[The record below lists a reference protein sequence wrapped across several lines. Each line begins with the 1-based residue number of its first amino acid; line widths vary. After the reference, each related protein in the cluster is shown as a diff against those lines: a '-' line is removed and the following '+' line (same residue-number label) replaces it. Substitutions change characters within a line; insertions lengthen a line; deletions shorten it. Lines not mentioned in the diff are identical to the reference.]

1 MGQIRIQL
9 VLSIVVFILM
19 ACTQNMDNLYLIE
32 VNEKNGFINENGEV
46 VIPPEYIYATDFI
59 DNIALVVTDTLF
71 SNDVDKFSYKYNYI
85 NNKNNKIF
93 KDDFTLKAGVL
104 LYMLQDDRKQ
114 VQEHI
119 SKFIFSCGLALN
131 VLYDVE
137 PLYGYINVKGD
148 TIVPHKYAD
157 GLPFR
162 ENKTFVQ
169 QSNFDLFEKL
179 QKDQYTIDLL
189 EYNKKWKIINNLNS
203 DLTDYMFIESE
214 EFPIIPYC
222 NNRSIGYTAID
233 EDGEFK
239 CIANLLDEN
248 GRIIKVMPS
257 LGEELSKLMTNVGQ
271 GTLPDAWSYGL
282 SFTISDSL
290 VVQHAGVL
298 SYWGIDSR
306 FFNPY
311 DGTEIPSFDQLS
323 IRDKSIIKCNSY
335 FIAPTNYASGA
346 NIPISYSKEFSEG
359 LIPCKYTK
367 HDTKTGNIGPGKWF
381 YVNKHKC
388 IIGRE
393 DNGVFCEAL
402 PFSNGLAAVK
412 RDGKWGYI
420 NKHFEL
426 VIPYQYDSADSFIG
440 SLAKVETRKGGMLIS
455 SYINKFGQVVWQNI
469 RYSDPQLVK

>member
-19 ACTQNMDNLYLIE
+19 ACTQNMENLYLIE

-137 PLYGYINVKGD
+137 PLYGYINLKGD

-298 SYWGIDSR
+298 SNWGIDSR

-323 IRDKSIIKCNSY
+323 IRDKSIIKCNS
-335 FIAPTNYASGA
+335 
-346 NIPISYSKEFSEG
+346 FS
-359 LIPCKYTK
+359 
-367 HDTKTGNIGPGKWF
+367 
-381 YVNKHKC
+381 
-388 IIGRE
+388 
-393 DNGVFCEAL
+393 
-402 PFSNGLAAVK
+402 
-412 RDGKWGYI
+412 
-420 NKHFEL
+420 
-426 VIPYQYDSADSFIG
+426 
-440 SLAKVETRKGGMLIS
+440 
-455 SYINKFGQVVWQNI
+455 
-469 RYSDPQLVK
+469 